1 MQVPMREK
9 KHDNGHRV
17 STGPPLRYIKAATE
31 YFYGSPDHN
40 FLDNWGTVFYIRSCL
55 SLVQCLARNNFP
67 GNLFNADRQRFKK
80 KKQKTSTL
88 PQKESLLSKY
98 ISSLHLFQI
107 SGLPRLF
114 SYMISRDTE
123 GQIFLAVREL
133 ACPAVPSMMVFPG
146 KYLGRLG
153 LFLVISVNTFEIF
166 NMWLT
171 LC

>member
-67 GNLFNADRQRFKK
+67 GNLFNADRQRFKNK
-80 KKQKTSTL
+80 KTKNLHSSSEREFAQQIYFQSTFVSNQWLAKAVQLYDQQRHRRSNLSCCSGTSLSNSSQHDGLSWKIFRKTRAF
-88 PQKESLLSKY
+88 LS
-98 ISSLHLFQI
+98 HLCKHI
-107 SGLPRLF
+107 RN
-114 SYMISRDTE
+114 I
-123 GQIFLAVREL
+123 
-133 ACPAVPSMMVFPG
+133 
-146 KYLGRLG
+146 
-153 LFLVISVNTFEIF
+153 
-166 NMWLT
+166 
-171 LC
+171 